1 MTREAGK
8 KMDYNLQRRGDLPVH
23 TRHIW
28 SWLCSICM
36 RGGPAM
42 RSLISHMFAWL
53 SGAVLSPFLDD
64 DTTHG
69 CLVLDQ
75 SVAWSCSRRL
85 LAVLAMSWFWGER
98 EVETG
103 EGECLAIYR

>member
-1 MTREAGK
+1 
-8 KMDYNLQRRGDLPVH
+8 
-23 TRHIW
+23 
-28 SWLCSICM
+28 
-36 RGGPAM
+36 M

-75 SVAWSCSRRL
+75 SVDWSCSRRL
-85 LAVLAMSWFWGER
+85 LAGFSDGWFWGER
-98 EVETG
+98 GRGGGSGVFWPYIDSGRRETNG
-103 EGECLAIYR
+103 